1 MASIGELHDQWRS
14 HCLSKQG
21 SSEDTPFGP
30 EALVFKVEGKMFALL
45 MQRKQGLAL
54 NLKCDPQEALII
66 RESFE
71 AVIPGYHMNKKH
83 WNTVYL
89 DQGLDESLIVGWIA
103 DSYNLVVQSLPK
115 KTRIKYLGDN

>member
-1 MASIGELHDQWRS
+1 MVSIGELHDQWRS
-14 HCLSKQG
+14 HCLTKQG
-21 SSEDTPFGP
+21 ASEDTPFGP

-45 MQRKQGLAL
+45 MKRKQGLAL

-89 DQGLDESLIVGWIA
+89 DQGLDESLIAGWIA